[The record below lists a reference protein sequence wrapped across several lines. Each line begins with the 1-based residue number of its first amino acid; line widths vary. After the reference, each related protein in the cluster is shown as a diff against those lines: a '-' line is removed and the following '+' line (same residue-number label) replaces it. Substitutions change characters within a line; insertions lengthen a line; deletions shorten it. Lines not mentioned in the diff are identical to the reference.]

1 MMLVA
6 MESPSSASAGVVK
19 SKKAESFRSSVS
31 STELT
36 LRLWKLKSRLRMK
49 SAVGM
54 TWLLMMPTVRV
65 ASQSVIVSFDTATT
79 SSAAST
85 RSAVPVTMRE
95 QVTSAVCSE
104 SRTWLSTAPPFC
116 ARPDMSRI
124 MLALPSIW
132 AAMPSS
138 APMVST
144 PVPPTPPTAML

>member
-1 MMLVA
+1 MLVA
-6 MESPSSASAGVVK
+6 MASPSRASAILVKSRNAESPVSAPC
-19 SKKAESFRSSVS
+19 
-31 STELT
+31 STLLT
-36 LRLWKLKSRLRMK
+36 LRFWKSKSRLRMK
-49 SAVGM
+49 SAIGIRCVL
-54 TWLLMMPTVRV
+54 TTPWVRPD
-65 ASQSVIVSFDTATT
+65 SHSVSVSFEIAIT
-79 SSAAST
+79 SSAAIR

-95 QVTSAVCSE
+95 QVTSCGFFDK
-104 SRTWLSTAPPFC
+104 RTWLSTAPPFC